1 MKKTSLKQ
9 KLLLIIFGVILAVV
23 LLEAALRMAGAVVL
37 YLQERHNHLSFK
49 QEEYR
54 ILCLGESTTALGGE
68 DSYPSLLEKM
78 LNAQN
83 RQKKFTV
90 INEGIISTTSD
101 YILKHIDRNL
111 DMYKPQLVVVMMG
124 INDKAYLHNPYK
136 ALWWEYIKLYLEDFR
151 VYKLAHLL
159 YEHITHRIKEI
170 NRPAGAVDLSNG
182 DDGNDQPKENFLK
195 VVITNFMEQFQRH
208 MSLSAQYRQNRQFAQ
223 AQQEAK
229 FARQSVIGASASCIE
244 LAKRYRLL
252 GSFQEAQNILKQ
264 AAILNPNDTDIYQE
278 WGELYLAQGKNAQAV
293 RAFQAALALDP
304 KNSDVLPGLA
314 RAFYQEHN
322 DDFFPVY
329 AKYLQTKPQDYW
341 GFIELAQWLREN
353 KHYDLAQEFLGRAI
367 EIGPD
372 YDQAYVDLGQIL
384 DDQGQYGQEEAFYLK
399 EISLHPKSQRLY
411 QALGQFYQ
419 KQGKDS
425 IAQGY
430 FQKAAGR
437 GVVEYLPA
445 TLVNYSFL
453 IDKILSRHIKVVVM
467 QYPFRNMGPL
477 QDYLGQRNGVI
488 FVENRQN
495 FRQAVTQEG
504 YHYYFKDNFAY
515 NFGHCTRA
523 GNELIAHNLTEVILK
538 HE

>member
-68 DSYPSLLEKM
+68 DSYPSLLEEM

-101 YILKHIDRNL
+101 YILKHIDQNL
-111 DMYKPQLVVVMMG
+111 DMYKPQMVVVMMG

-195 VVITNFMEQFQRH
+195 VVITNFMEQFQSICPFQPNTDRIGNLPKLSKRPNWPDNP
-208 MSLSAQYRQNRQFAQ
+208 SL
-223 AQQEAK
+223 K
-229 FARQSVIGASASCIE
+229 PVASCIE
-244 LAKRYRLL
+244 LAKRYRLQ

-293 RAFQAALALDP
+293 KAFQAALALDP

-322 DDFFPVY
+322 DDAFPVY
-329 AKYLQTKPQDYW
+329 ARYLQTKPQDYW

-353 KHYDLAQEFLGRAI
+353 KHYDLAQELF
-367 EIGPD
+367 GPCD
-372 YDQAYVDLGQIL
+372 
-384 DDQGQYGQEEAFYLK
+384 
-399 EISLHPKSQRLY
+399 
-411 QALGQFYQ
+411 
-419 KQGKDS
+419 
-425 IAQGY
+425 
-430 FQKAAGR
+430 
-437 GVVEYLPA
+437 
-445 TLVNYSFL
+445 
-453 IDKILSRHIKVVVM
+453 
-467 QYPFRNMGPL
+467 RN
-477 QDYLGQRNGVI
+477 R
-488 FVENRQN
+488 
-495 FRQAVTQEG
+495 T
-504 YHYYFKDNFAY
+504 
-515 NFGHCTRA
+515 
-523 GNELIAHNLTEVILK
+523 
-538 HE
+538 